1 MFLQILYVKYQFAIS
16 REKRIYMFIF
26 CFFKNIHLFRALHL
40 FCLSELTLKFDN
52 SAIVYILFVH
62 SCLVSVIL
70 QMERQSV

>member
-1 MFLQILYVKYQFAIS
+1 
-16 REKRIYMFIF
+16 MFIF

-62 SCLVSVIL
+62 SCLVTVIL
-70 QMERQSV
+70 KMERQSV